1 MKNVGNQKILILS
14 GSLGDGHKQA
24 ASALAEAALAGGPDV
39 QVEVVDYMEWTHPH
53 LHSVGKFLYEQ
64 WMKKFPSLYGY
75 LFRKTR
81 GDNSFS
87 DLIKGLRSYS
97 LKRMVELLRD
107 VQPTVVAS
115 TFPPA
120 AAAMSMLKTQ
130 GLTELPTV
138 TVITDHTDHNFW
150 IHPHTDRYI
159 VASEPVRKALLRKR
173 IPHTKIEVTGIP
185 IGLRYGESLDRE
197 RLRERHGLDRSLPT
211 VLVMGGGLGMIDKA
225 FVEDLKSLQFPAGVQ
240 FIVVCG
246 RNRKLEQELAEMSD
260 RAGNRVL
267 VTGYIDYV
275 HELMALSDLI
285 VTKPGGLSTSEA
297 LALELP
303 MLLYKPLPGQEKDNS
318 DYLVG
323 TGAAIEAGNEAE
335 LMERMVRI
343 LENPSLLGAM
353 KSRAAMFK
361 PEAPALNALQAIL
374 GTRTVTIPLRE
385 EYFQSAY
392 AEA

>member
-1 MKNVGNQKILILS
+1 ML
-14 GSLGDGHKQA
+14 DPA
-24 ASALAEAALAGGPDV
+24 CA
-39 QVEVVDYMEWTHPH
+39 
-53 LHSVGKFLYEQ
+53 
-64 WMKKFPSLYGY
+64 
-75 LFRKTR
+75 
-81 GDNSFS
+81 
-87 DLIKGLRSYS
+87 
-97 LKRMVELLRD
+97 LLRD
-107 VQPTVVAS
+107 AQPTVVVS

-120 AAAMSMLKTQ
+120 AAAMSMLKAQ
-130 GLTELPTV
+130 GLTKLPTV

-173 IPHTKIEVTGIP
+173 IPSTKIEVTGIP
-185 IGLRYGESLDRE
+185 IGLRYGENYDRD

-225 FVEDLKSLQFPAGVQ
+225 FVEGLKSLPFPAGVQ

-246 RNRKLEQELAEMSD
+246 RNRKLEQELAEMSGH
-260 RAGNRVL
+260 AGNRVL

-323 TGAAIEAGNEAE
+323 TGAAIVAGNEEE

-353 KSRAAMFK
+353 KLRAAMFK
-361 PEAPALNALQAIL
+361 PEAPSLNALQAIL
-374 GTRTVTIPLRE
+374 GTRTATIPLWE